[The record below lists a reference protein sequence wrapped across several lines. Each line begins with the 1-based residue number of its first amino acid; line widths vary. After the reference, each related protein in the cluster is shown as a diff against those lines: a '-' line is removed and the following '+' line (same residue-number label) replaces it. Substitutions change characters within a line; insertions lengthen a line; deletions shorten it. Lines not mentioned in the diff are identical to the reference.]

1 MGASDVERRLAV
13 QEALVR
19 ALITHAANRGMI
31 ADMIHEA
38 KVRLAYP
45 MSPDEKL
52 IRTGVLDQLEAV
64 LDQLDN
70 RPLALR
76 TR

>member
-1 MGASDVERRLAV
+1 MGGSEVELRLAV
-13 QEALVR
+13 QEALVS

-31 ADMIHEA
+31 ADMVREA
-38 KVRLAYP
+38 RIRLGFP
-45 MSPDEKL
+45 MSANEKVV
-52 IRTGVLDQLEAV
+52 RAGVLDQLETV

-76 TR
+76 AR

>member
-1 MGASDVERRLAV
+1 MEQRLAV
-13 QEALVR
+13 QEALVC

-31 ADMIHEA
+31 ADMVREA
-38 KVRLAYP
+38 RVRLGFP
-45 MSPDEKL
+45 MSPGEKVV
-52 IRTGVLDQLEAV
+52 RAGVLDQLETV

-76 TR
+76 VR